1 MGMDNEKA
9 HMSEQIQELTLL
21 LMYLTSWQE
30 SSTPGLRRK
39 PHKTDDTLLR
49 RCWKGYDFSILERLE
64 EQNLICGEGG
74 KKPIVFTAE
83 GERLAVELMKKYG
96 FGDSKEE
103 EVNDPTQFEQV
114 DETCEFGGA
123 VLYSES
129 LDMTAFLGIDASRK
143 I

>member
-49 RCWKGYDFSILERLE
+49 RCWKGYDFSILERL
-64 EQNLICGEGG
+64 
-74 KKPIVFTAE
+74 
-83 GERLAVELMKKYG
+83 
-96 FGDSKEE
+96 
-103 EVNDPTQFEQV
+103 VNDPTQFEQV